1 MFSNI
6 SKRILEFW
14 VLSCSKLIKEGVNH
28 FICISSSHKN
38 RYIGNFMWQLNFR
51 RTRSSGRKNRR
62 PLLSDKASS
71 GWLKAIWK
79 VKKVEIT
86 QEEAS
91 SFAEQLKVDFQT
103 PILENSDILWQYQSL
118 IMSLN
123 FPSFLRIH
131 KSCFLQRRF
140 YVMFRLSG
148 SKTNFFLAFFFAN

>member
-1 MFSNI
+1 MSII
-6 SKRILEFW
+6 SF
-14 VLSCSKLIKEGVNH
+14 
-28 FICISSSHKN
+28 CISSSHKN

-79 VKKVEIT
+79 RKKKVEIT

-91 SFAEQLKVDFQT
+91 SFAEQLKVDFFKLQFWK
-103 PILENSDILWQYQSL
+103 IRISCGSIQSI